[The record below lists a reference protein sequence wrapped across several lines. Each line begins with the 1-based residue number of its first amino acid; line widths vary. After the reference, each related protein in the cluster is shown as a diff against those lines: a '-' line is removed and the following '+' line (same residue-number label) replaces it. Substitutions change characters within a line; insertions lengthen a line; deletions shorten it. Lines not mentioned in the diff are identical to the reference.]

1 MRLFWLCFV
10 PLFVAVDAIG
20 VLPMFMSLTQNIDS
34 RRIRRVIYQSIVTAT
49 MVALI
54 FLAIGT
60 WVLKLLGIT
69 VGYFM
74 VAGGILLFVIS
85 MSDLLTAEKIQR
97 QVDPESLG
105 AVPSGVPLITGPAV
119 LTTSIILINEYGLVA
134 TAAAIVI
141 NILIAGVVFFFAG
154 SIHPFLGKAGA
165 KTISK
170 IASLLLAAIAVMMVR
185 KGIISII
192 FLGSAG

>member
-1 MRLFWLCFV
+1 MRPFWLCFV

-69 VGYFM
+69 VGDFM
-74 VAGGILLFVIS
+74 VAGDPALRNLYER
-85 MSDLLTAEKIQR
+85 LTY
-97 QVDPESLG
+97 S
-105 AVPSGVPLITGPAV
+105 
-119 LTTSIILINEYGLVA
+119 
-134 TAAAIVI
+134 
-141 NILIAGVVFFFAG
+141 
-154 SIHPFLGKAGA
+154 
-165 KTISK
+165 
-170 IASLLLAAIAVMMVR
+170 
-185 KGIISII
+185 
-192 FLGSAG
+192 